1 MVSKGRI
8 KLNVRLLQVISHRN
22 SRVNRRRFCCLM
34 DENGQKIGNFEGLYS
49 HMFPGGS
56 TDQPSVAC

>member
-1 MVSKGRI
+1 
-8 KLNVRLLQVISHRN
+8 
-22 SRVNRRRFCCLM
+22 M